1 MSTHHSCG
9 RSLRRLRSILAAA
22 AAAGLL
28 AGVVSAQEAADDPAP
43 KAAPAATLPEFDR
56 SLAGVTR
63 GRDLLDAVVEKYRK
77 AAAIR
82 DKAVITLRTVSSRPV
97 PDQRHEVPL
106 IISRDAAMIV
116 LDKLTFTAIDGTL
129 YGEYA
134 SKPDRLYSEDY
145 EGPLTASLFTTHQA
159 IFPLPHFGLCLSVH
173 PVDDLFFFTFDAR
186 VVGHR
191 TITDPERGVLE
202 QIRIES
208 TTDGA
213 PCTLSIDAATGL
225 AVRFEAE
232 LRSVDDPTTGW
243 DVTTEMTPAVLEEF
257 PLEEFVVRTEGRKE
271 VSSIGFLTA
280 EAVTSDLVGTPAPRF
295 EFADPEGKS
304 ISLDDCFGKA
314 AVITFWWIPSE
325 AQFPV
330 LDMLGEIEKW
340 VQEEKVNAVVVPV
353 NCGDR
358 VEDLDLYLASR
369 SKRVARWRDEGGR
382 TSIKDYFAPIWPTTV
397 VISPAGKV
405 THAFITTDPG
415 ATFVER
421 VRNAVKRSLQED
433 L

>member
-1 MSTHHSCG
+1 MSAHHSPG
-9 RSLRRLRSILAAA
+9 LSPRYLRNALAAA
-22 AAAGLL
+22 VAVAVFAGAAY
-28 AGVVSAQEAADDPAP
+28 AQDAADEAAPDAP
-43 KAAPAATLPEFDR
+43 PAAPLPEFDR

-63 GRDLLDAVVEKYRK
+63 GRDLFDAVIETYRK
-77 AAAIR
+77 APAIR
-82 DKAVITLRTVSSRPV
+82 DTATITLRTISARPA
-97 PDQRHEVPL
+97 PEQRHEVPL
-106 IISRDAAMIV
+106 IISRGAARIV

-134 SKPDRLYSEDY
+134 PKPDRLYAEDF

-173 PVDDLFFFTFDAR
+173 PIDDLFFFTFDAR

-191 TITDPERGVLE
+191 TITDPDRGLLE

-208 TTDGA
+208 TTEGA
-213 PCTLSIDAATGL
+213 PCTLSIDPATRL

-232 LRSVDDPTTGW
+232 LRSMDDATTGW
-243 DVTTEMTPAVLEEF
+243 DVVTEMKPVVLDDF
-257 PLEEFVVRTEGRKE
+257 PLEEFVVRTEGRKD

-280 EAVTSDLVGTPAPRF
+280 ESVTSDLIGAPSPEF
-295 EFADPEGKS
+295 EFSDPDGRS
-304 ISLDDCFGKA
+304 ITHEDLFGKA
-314 AVITFWWIPSE
+314 AVVTFWWIPSE

-330 LDMLGEIEKW
+330 LDMLKEVEKW
-340 VQEEKVNAVVVPV
+340 MQEEKVSAMLVPV

-358 VEDLDLYLASR
+358 VEDLDLYLSGR
-369 SKRVARWRDEGGR
+369 SLTIARWRDEGGR
-382 TSIKDYFAPIWPTTV
+382 ASIRDFFAPIWPTTV

-421 VRNAVKRSLQED
+421 VRHAVKRSLEED